1 MTPIIKGRFTVKG
14 EKGYIISED
23 GQHFAREHSVHHDPH
38 QVGDN
43 VWVARRTNVS
53 KQDWCFDLYQITI
66 QVDVY
71 MEKHGHLNYPKTWLG
86 RGRQIVIKI

>member
-1 MTPIIKGRFTVKG
+1 
-14 EKGYIISED
+14 
-23 GQHFAREHSVHHDPH
+23 
-38 QVGDN
+38 VGDN